1 MNQKQPQI
9 FTNAEKLRK
18 RETEEP
24 SLLKGKD
31 CVTSKIKSCWQ
42 DFRNIAQTA
51 QNWI

>member
-24 SLLKGKD
+24 SLLKGGD
-31 CVTSKIKSCWQ
+31 VFQRDDKSCWQ